1 MNGYSGVNMFPPVIK
16 WLIGIN
22 VGIFLLGFVPMGVID
37 GNPVRLDDYMAMYGA
52 LWPVGSN
59 LFMPWQ
65 YFTYMFL
72 HGGLGHI
79 FFNMLALWMFG
90 MELENLWGS
99 KRFLAYYLIAG
110 LGAGIVHTVVTALM
124 GTANGPAVGASGAIY
139 GVLIAFG
146 MLFPDRII
154 YVNFF
159 IPMKAKYLVMIFI
172 AYDLVTG
179 IMGGDGVAHFAHLGG
194 GLFGFLMLQ
203 IGGKMT
209 LGGIFDRIPGFKTT
223 SDPRMEAWER
233 PSQQRRQP
241 SNVIDVE
248 FRDIARQQARRPVVQ
263 QMNFGADQERID
275 AILDK
280 ISKTG
285 YQNLTEEEKTI
296 LLEASRKMK

>member
-1 MNGYSGVNMFPPVIK
+1 
-16 WLIGIN
+16 
-22 VGIFLLGFVPMGVID
+22 
-37 GNPVRLDDYMAMYGA
+37 
-52 LWPVGSN
+52 
-59 LFMPWQ
+59 
-65 YFTYMFL
+65 
-72 HGGLGHI
+72 
-79 FFNMLALWMFG
+79 
-90 MELENLWGS
+90 
-99 KRFLAYYLIAG
+99 
-110 LGAGIVHTVVTALM
+110 
-124 GTANGPAVGASGAIY
+124 
-139 GVLIAFG
+139 
-146 MLFPDRII
+146 
-154 YVNFF
+154 
-159 IPMKAKYLVMIFI
+159 MIFI

-248 FRDIARQQARRPVVQ
+248 FRDIARQQARRPIVQ